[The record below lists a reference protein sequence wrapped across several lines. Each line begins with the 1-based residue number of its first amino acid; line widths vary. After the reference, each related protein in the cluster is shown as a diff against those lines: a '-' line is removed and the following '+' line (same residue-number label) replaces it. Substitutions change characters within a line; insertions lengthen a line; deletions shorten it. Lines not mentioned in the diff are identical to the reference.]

1 MHHRRDNEDLHS
13 DGRPIFL
20 HGAWRSG
27 STYYWSRFR
36 ALPETLC
43 FYEPLHHGLAKL
55 TPKRIGQ
62 GDTDAMAALHHPALS
77 RPYFAEYAPLIHR
90 RGVRTYRRSLAYDRF
105 HLDPSEANPALERY
119 IDTLL
124 DQARQTGRRAV
135 LGFNRSCG
143 RVGWLKQRF
152 DAFDI
157 HIDREPASIWGS
169 YAAEQAAG
177 NDTFFSMWLRI
188 LEANQSHPLW
198 APLAERLKPRGPL
211 ARHLTR
217 TRKAHHARIGAMST
231 EDSYLL
237 VFYAWLA
244 TAPTSMTA
252 CDLVI
257 DDGLLGQPHY
267 ARRIEDAIEAATG
280 LRIDLSDAEA
290 RLSRLALDEGIR
302 RRVEAEAL
310 AMFPRG
316 ARAKPAAPIADWTG
330 QLCARK
336 AELLAAL
343 A

>member
-1 MHHRRDNEDLHS
+1 MDHRGDDDTLRAAK
-13 DGRPIFL
+13 RPVFL

-43 FYEPLHHGLAKL
+43 FYEPLHHSLAKL
-55 TPKRIGQ
+55 THKRIAQ
-62 GDTDAMAALHHPALS
+62 GGAEVMAALNHPALS
-77 RPYFAEYAPLIHR
+77 QPYFAEYAPLIDR
-90 RGVRTYRRSLAYDRF
+90 RGVRAYRRALAYDRF
-105 HLDPSEANPALERY
+105 HLDTSDANPRLERY
-119 IDTLL
+119 IETLL
-124 DQARQTGRRAV
+124 EHARLMDRRAV

-143 RVGWLKQRF
+143 RVGWLKARF
-152 DAFDI
+152 NAFDI

-169 YAAEQAAG
+169 YAAEQGQG

-188 LEANQSHPLW
+188 LEANQTHPLW

-217 TRKAHHARIGAMST
+217 TRKAHHAQISAMGI
-231 EDSYLL
+231 EESYLL

-244 TAPTSMTA
+244 TAPGSMA
-252 CDLVI
+252 ECDLVI
-257 DDGLLGQPHY
+257 DDGLLGQPHH
-267 ARRIEDAIEAATG
+267 ARRIEEAIRIATG
-280 LRIDLSDAEA
+280 LPIDLSDAQV
-290 RLSRLALDEGIR
+290 RLPRRALDETVR

-310 AMFPRG
+310 ALFPRG
-316 ARAKPAAPIADWTG
+316 GSVKPVESAGWTD

-336 AELLAAL
+336 VELLAAL